1 MNTDMQNIKPNQSQ
15 AANHYL
21 AMGYRPLPVWEGQ
34 KTPRYKH
41 DEWLKELSE
50 HKVQEHWSTHTTD
63 EIALHC
69 GLGLVVLD
77 ADSKE
82 SLEAMLA
89 LETKH
94 GLNPKIVVNTKKGVH
109 HYFRQ
114 SPDLRIKS
122 AGHSTANHPER
133 IDVRCGNG
141 YIIAPPST
149 GKTLVTPEIVRFEGL
164 SLLTQEFVDELC
176 IHNGDRPLT
185 DRPERGAMQ
194 DTDEFGTPLGV
205 SAKVSRMR
213 AMLNHIDPE
222 EGYSDWISVLMAI
235 HHETEGSDEGLAL
248 ADEWSSKGGS
258 YEGFASIEKK
268 WASFDADSSTPVTM
282 ATLMFKL
289 KDQGLDWMMVCA
301 EADDPLEPCVTEVVN
316 MRAPTTTRKETE
328 TIQSIPRAEFP
339 HQPNRKNAGLPATF
353 ENFDYLMNFYSVE
366 MSYDMIRKDVYIKV
380 PHLVTTIDNA
390 KDVTNAHI
398 KSLCALN
405 DFPVAHLNSN
415 ILALADL
422 NAVNPVADWI
432 SSKPWDGVDR
442 LPEFRATLITAEDY
456 PVDFRDVLLDKWMTS
471 ALAAAFTDDFR
482 ARGVLTLSGP
492 QGIGKTSWVNALVS
506 YGKLRKGA
514 VLTGHSLDANSRDS
528 KSTAITHWITE
539 LGEVEATL
547 KNDLPAFKAFI
558 TNDMDVFRRPYA
570 SADSTLPRRTVF
582 CASVNDT
589 WYLKD
594 TTGNSRF
601 WSIKVVKVNYDHGL
615 DMQQVFAQYKM
626 QFFDQGQTWWL
637 DAEQE
642 ARLTDLNKEFEPI
655 DPVKEALLSLINLG
669 REKQHD
675 ETFFTSVQLM
685 KLIDMRSTTKQVHA
699 VMRELVGPPRK
710 TKGSLGWDLPLVISI
725 D

>member
-1 MNTDMQNIKPNQSQ
+1 MQNIKSNRAH
-15 AANHYL
+15 AADQYME
-21 AMGYRPLPVWEGQ
+21 MGYTPLPVWSGQ

-41 DEWLKELSE
+41 DGWLKQLSQQ
-50 HKVQEHWSTHTTD
+50 KVQEHWSTHTTD

-69 GLGLVVLD
+69 GKGLVVLD
-77 ADSKE
+77 ADSPE
-82 SLEAMLA
+82 SLAAMLA
-89 LETKH
+89 LEAKH
-94 GLNPKIVVNTKKGVH
+94 DLEPKMVVNTKKGVH

-114 SPDLRIKS
+114 SPELRIKS
-122 AGHSTANHPER
+122 AGHNTANHPER

-149 GKTLVTPEIVRFEGL
+149 GKTLVTPEIARFEDL
-164 SLLTQEFVDELC
+164 SLLTQEFVDDLF

-185 DRPERGAMQ
+185 ERSERVVMQ
-194 DTDEFGTPLGV
+194 DTDEFGEPLDV
-205 SAKVSRMR
+205 SGKVARMR
-213 AMLNHIDPE
+213 AMLEYIDPE

-235 HHETEGSDEGLAL
+235 HHETDGSDEGLAL

-258 YEGFASIEKK
+258 YEGFSSIEKK
-268 WASFDADSSTPVTM
+268 WASFDAGSSTPVTM
-282 ATLMFKL
+282 ATLASKL

-301 EADDPLEPCVTEVVN
+301 EAEAPFESSVMEVVKLQKP
-316 MRAPTTTRKETE
+316 APAHKQPATDV
-328 TIQSIPRAEFP
+328 IQSVSKSEFP
-339 HQPNRKNAGLPATF
+339 HRPSRKNAGLPATF
-353 ENFDYLMNFYSVE
+353 ENFCHLMRSYGVE
-366 MSYDMIRKDVYIKV
+366 MSYDMIRKDVHIKV

-405 DFPVAHLNSN
+405 DFPVTHLNSS
-415 ILALADL
+415 ILAFADL
-422 NAVNPVADWI
+422 NAVNPVAEWI

-442 LPEFRATLITAEDY
+442 LPEFRDTLITAEDY

-492 QGIGKTSWVNALVS
+492 QGIGKTSWVNSLVS
-506 YGKLRKGA
+506 CKKLRKGA

-594 TTGNSRF
+594 PTGNSRF
-601 WSIKVVKVNYDHGL
+601 WSIKVVRVNYDHGL

-642 ARLTDLNKEFEPI
+642 ARLSELNKEFEPI
-655 DPVKEALLSLINLG
+655 DPVKEALSLLINQG

-675 ETFFTSVQLM
+675 EVFMTSVQLI
-685 KLIDMRSTTKQVHA
+685 KLIDMRATTKQVHA
-699 VMRELVGPPRK
+699 VMRDLVGSARK
-710 TKGSLGWDLPLVISI
+710 TNGVLGWDLPLVMPL